1 MARNLAWLT
10 GGEVVLK
17 GALFGAGV
25 LVARGL
31 GPAAMGDFTVAYG
44 AALALMLLFAAG
56 QVEVIIREVARR
68 PATSGSLYRAARSW
82 QRRIA
87 LVAAPLAAAGTLLV
101 RQPSLRWTL
110 AAFLPYA
117 WLRCWLITGGA
128 VFKGLDRMDV
138 EVGGRGAEVVLA
150 VVLLAPLAFFGAP
163 VWSTGLAFALGAAAG
178 VMVIGA
184 RLRRVPDFHAG
195 AMAASVLGRE
205 GLGFLGLSLTN
216 QLFTRVDTFLLASLG
231 VAREEIGRYGVAS
244 APVWGSLAL
253 AQLIALAIYPT
264 LARAAGRGALRVP
277 RVLALGGAGAA
288 LGVAIAGALVAVRA
302 LLVRLVF
309 GPGYLGAV
317 RLLGVL
323 AWALPGACAG
333 MVIGAVLAACGRQGW
348 SLISRIGVLLLAVA
362 GNLFAIPR
370 WGTMGAAVVAVAV
383 NTLSV
388 VGAVGLAALA
398 AARPRRLAGT
408 ALVETAWE

>member
-1 MARNLAWLT
+1 MRQVTARVARNLAWLT

-68 PATSGSLYRAARSW
+68 PDTSGSLYRAARSW

-150 VVLLAPLAFFGAP
+150 VVLLAPL
-163 VWSTGLAFALGAAAG
+163 
-178 VMVIGA
+178 
-184 RLRRVPDFHAG
+184 
-195 AMAASVLGRE
+195 
-205 GLGFLGLSLTN
+205 
-216 QLFTRVDTFLLASLG
+216 
-231 VAREEIGRYGVAS
+231 
-244 APVWGSLAL
+244 
-253 AQLIALAIYPT
+253 
-264 LARAAGRGALRVP
+264 
-277 RVLALGGAGAA
+277 
-288 LGVAIAGALVAVRA
+288 
-302 LLVRLVF
+302 
-309 GPGYLGAV
+309 
-317 RLLGVL
+317 
-323 AWALPGACAG
+323 
-333 MVIGAVLAACGRQGW
+333 
-348 SLISRIGVLLLAVA
+348 
-362 GNLFAIPR
+362 
-370 WGTMGAAVVAVAV
+370 
-383 NTLSV
+383 
-388 VGAVGLAALA
+388 
-398 AARPRRLAGT
+398 
-408 ALVETAWE
+408 